1 MAEILQENQTLI
13 YWLAGGSLG
22 LLVLGVLLVPVI
34 VARIPDDYFVRGP
47 DSATASHSLIRFV
60 TRIVKNLL
68 GVVLLVAGILM
79 LLLPGQGI
87 LTIFAALMLLEFPGK
102 RRLELFIIR
111 QPVVLKAVQWL
122 RRRAHREPLLVP
134 RDADGP

>member
-1 MAEILQENQTLI
+1 MAELLREHQTLI
-13 YWLAGGSLG
+13 YWLAGGSMG

-34 VARIPDDYFVRGP
+34 VVRIPDDYFVRKTPSESPSRNVLRVG
-47 DSATASHSLIRFV
+47 
-60 TRIVKNLL
+60 TRVLKNLL
-68 GVVLLVAGILM
+68 GAVLLVAGILM
-79 LLLPGQGI
+79 LVLPGQGI

-122 RRRAHREPLLVP
+122 RERAQREPLMLP
-134 RDADGP
+134 PKEGF